1 MFKISG
7 VDIGAGPK
15 EIQLNPFKWFG
26 GGNGTVTIVQGSVQ
40 SRQAVNIVEVLSEGE
55 IEGFPSAAGLTQGT
69 NAYNRA
75 SLKDVFLDKTS
86 IVKPTADSN
95 NITDADFNFQQTV
108 FKARFGTANQ
118 TFIPAVSDIETE
130 VGVNAPVTNA
140 ASVTR
145 TITDSN
151 IDAIRVTI
159 RFDALININEKDGK
173 NLGTQVDV
181 FVLIT
186 ENNGR
191 TTRFDKDEITGTGP
205 GGFLNLLT
213 VPTSAFSVKGK
224 SRSAYARD
232 FRITLREGTVFPIQ
246 VTVGR
251 DSADSTSERVTDTF
265 SWSSFTKIIDEQRPY
280 PNVAHTYLRFD
291 AEQFPSIPRRLYR
304 IRGIK
309 VKIPHNATVDQTNG
323 RLIYTGTFNGT
334 LTTTTHWTTD
344 PAWILFDLITN
355 SRYGLGE
362 HITEAQLDKY
372 SFYSASV
379 YASALV
385 DDGQGGQ
392 EPRFS
397 CNVVLNK
404 RGDAF
409 KTVMA
414 LSSVMRA
421 MTFWGAGSLTLT
433 QDRPTDASYLFNL
446 SNVTSEGFIYSGTS
460 LKTRSTVVSV
470 SYFDMNNQ
478 EIDFETV
485 EDTAAKNKYGIIHKK
500 VTGFGCTS
508 RNQARRLG
516 RFILF
521 EEQNSTETISFT
533 TGIGEGVV
541 VRPGQVI
548 EVSDPVRAGVR
559 RGGRISSATTT
570 TITVDNTADTDLDAT
585 NNATVSVVLPNGK
598 VEKGVV
604 SSISGA
610 VITVNSVTRADGTT
624 ATSFT
629 SAPNRNS
636 IWILENTTLQTTQ
649 WRVISVTEDKDNYAI
664 VGTAYNS
671 GKFGFIEDGSAL
683 PVRNITIL
691 NEPVPAPGAPEVTEE
706 FFTEGNRARTRL
718 NIDFNSVP
726 RAIEYELKYQ
736 VDDGNFQSLKSKTP
750 EFQILDSLEGTYN
763 FELVSIGSNL
773 EASANPTTFTHVA
786 IGKSAVPGDVT
797 GLTGEPKPESRQ
809 MVLRWNLSTD
819 IDVTH
824 GGRVYVRHSPKTDG
838 TGTFSNATDLVTAL
852 AGNTTEAI
860 VPLLEGEYILK
871 FQDDGGRFSAGEA
884 SVILDEPDNLAPL
897 VALTRREDLDTPKFQ
912 GTKTDV
918 AFDATTNSL
927 NLIGAGQFDDI
938 GVSIGTGIDD
948 PVIISIDD
956 IGGIKPLGTYEF
968 GGAPGT
974 AFLDLGSVFS
984 LDLKRHF
991 LTEAFFPSDLFDS
1004 RQNAF
1009 PLEGAGNFDGDTA
1022 TEVNAEMLV
1031 AVTKDDPTSGSP
1043 TYKPFQT
1050 FVNGTYEGRGFKFKV
1065 NLTSNSPDQDIRVF
1079 ELGYTASFPRR
1090 TEQSTSTE
1098 RSVDSN
1104 NNPAAKTITFDHPFF
1119 TGTSAIG
1126 GVNSNLPSIGIT
1138 AQNMASGDFFELSN
1152 ISGTGFTVHFKNSS
1166 NASIDRNFT
1175 YQAVG
1180 FGKG

>member
-1 MFKISG
+1 MFKIPG
-7 VDIGAGPK
+7 VDFGAGPK

-26 GGNGTVTIVQGSVQ
+26 GGGGTATISFGSVQ

-69 NAYNRA
+69 DAYNKA
-75 SLKDVFLDKTS
+75 SLKDVFLDKTP
-86 IVKPTADSN
+86 IVKSTANSS
-95 NITDADFNFQQTV
+95 NITDADFNFQRV
-108 FKARFGTANQ
+108 LFKTRFGTANQ
-118 TFIPAVSDIETE
+118 TSIPVVSDIETE
-130 VGVNAPVTNA
+130 VSVNAPVTNA
-140 ASVTR
+140 APVTR
-145 TITDSN
+145 TITESN
-151 IDAIRVTI
+151 IDEVRVTI
-159 RFDALININEKDGK
+159 RFDALVNINEKDGK
-173 NLGTQVDV
+173 NLGTTVDV
-181 FVLIT
+181 FILIT

-191 TTRFDKDEITGTGP
+191 TTRFDKNQITGTGP

-213 VPTSAFSVKGK
+213 VPTSAFSVRGK
-224 SRSAYARD
+224 SRGAYSRD
-232 FRITLREGTVFPIQ
+232 FKITLRQGTVFPISI
-246 VTVGR
+246 TVGR
-251 DSADSTSERVTDTF
+251 DSADSTSERITDTF
-265 SWSSFTKIIDEQRPY
+265 RWSSFTKIIDEQRPY

-304 IRGIK
+304 IRGVK

-323 RLIYTGTFNGT
+323 RLIYSGTFNGT

-362 HITEAQLDKY
+362 HITETQLDKY

-397 CNVVLNK
+397 CNVVLN
-404 RGDAF
+404 RRADAF

-470 SYFDMNNQ
+470 SYFDMTNQ
-478 EIDFETV
+478 EPDFETV

-500 VTGFGCTS
+500 ITGFGCTS

-533 TGIGEGVV
+533 TGISEGVV

-548 EVSDPVRAGVR
+548 EVSDPVRAGLR

-585 NNATVSVVLPNGK
+585 NNATISVVMPNGT
-598 VEKGVV
+598 VEKRDV

-610 VITVNSVTRADGTT
+610 VITVSSAF
-624 ATSFT
+624 S

-649 WRVISVTEDKDNYAI
+649 WRVVSVTEDKDNYVI

-671 GKFGFIEDGSAL
+671 GKFAFIEDGSAL
-683 PVRNITIL
+683 PVRNITVL
-691 NEPVPAPGAPEVTEE
+691 NEPVPAPSAPNVVEE

-718 NIDFNSVP
+718 NIDFNPVS
-726 RAIEYELKYQ
+726 RAIHYELKYQ
-736 VDDGNFQSLKSKTP
+736 VDNGNFKTLRSLTP

-763 FELVSIGSNL
+763 FELVSVGSNL
-773 EASANPTTFTHVA
+773 ESSANPTTFTHIAV
-786 IGKSAVPGDVT
+786 GKSAVPGDVT
-797 GLTGEPKPESRQ
+797 GLTAEPISDKLVR
-809 MVLRWNLSTD
+809 LRWNLSTD
-819 IDVTH
+819 LDVTH
-824 GGRVYVRHSPKTDG
+824 GGRVYVRHSTKTDG
-838 TGTFSNATDLVTAL
+838 TGTFSNATDLIEAL
-852 AGNTTEAI
+852 AGNTTTAE
-860 VPLLEGEYILK
+860 VPYLEGEYILK
-871 FQDDGGRFSAGEA
+871 FQDDGGRFSAGET
-884 SVILDEPDNLAPL
+884 SVVIDLPDNLAPL
-897 VALTRREDLDTPKFQ
+897 IALTRREDLDVPKFQ
-912 GTKTDV
+912 GVKTNV
-918 AFDATTNSL
+918 AVDATTNSL
-927 NLIGAGQFDDI
+927 NLT
-938 GVSIGTGIDD
+938 GTGLFDAITNFDNEN
-948 PVIISIDD
+948 SIDD
-956 IGGIKPLGTYEF
+956 IGGIAPLGTYEF
-968 GGAPGT
+968 GGSPGT
-974 AFLDLGSVFS
+974 SFLDLGGVFS

-1004 RQNAF
+1004 ISDIDARVD
-1009 PLEGAGNFDGDTA
+1009 FDGATA
-1022 TEVNAEMLV
+1022 TKVNAEMLV
-1031 AVTKDDPTSGSP
+1031 AVTQNDPSTGSP
-1043 TYKPFQT
+1043 TYSAFQT
-1050 FVNGTYEGRGFKFKV
+1050 FANGTYKGRGFKFKV
-1065 NLTSNSPDQDIRVF
+1065 NLTSNDPDQDIRVF
-1079 ELGYTASFPRR
+1079 QLGYTASLQRR
-1090 TEQSTSTE
+1090 TEQSTASIA
-1098 RSVDSN
+1098 SG
-1104 NNPAAKTITFDHPFF
+1104 AGAKSITFDHAFF
-1119 TGTSAIG
+1119 TGTAGIG
-1126 GVNSNLPSIGIT
+1126 GVNSNLPSVAIQPVGT
-1138 AQNMASGDFFELSN
+1138 FASGDYFEVTN
-1152 ISGTGFTVHFKNSS
+1152 VSGTGFTVHFKNSS

>member
-1 MFKISG
+1 MFKI
-7 VDIGAGPK
+7 PEKK

-26 GGNGTVTIVQGSVQ
+26 GGGGTVTLVRGSVQ
-40 SRQAVNIVEVLSEGE
+40 SRQAVNIIEVLSEGE
-55 IEGFPSAAGLTQGT
+55 IEGFPSAAGLTKGT

-75 SLKDVFLDKTS
+75 SLKDIFLDKTS

-95 NITDADFNFQQTV
+95 NIVDADFNFQQIV
-108 FKARFGTANQ
+108 FKARFGTENQ
-118 TFIPAVSDIETE
+118 TFIPAISDIETE
-130 VGVNAPVTNA
+130 VSVNAPVTNA

-151 IDAIRVTI
+151 IDEVRVTI
-159 RFDALININEKDGK
+159 RFDALIAINEKDGK
-173 NLGTQVDV
+173 NIGTQVDV

-191 TTRFDKDEITGTGP
+191 TTRFDKNQITGTGP
-205 GGFLNLLT
+205 GGFLGLLT
-213 VPTSAFSVKGK
+213 VPTSAFSVSGK
-224 SRSAYARD
+224 SRGAYARD
-232 FRITLREGTVFPIQ
+232 FRFALREDTVFPIQ
-246 VTVGR
+246 ITVGR
-251 DSADSTSERVTDTF
+251 ETADSTSERVTDTF

-323 RLIYTGTFNGT
+323 RLTYSGTFNGT
-334 LTTTTHWTTD
+334 LTTATHWTTD

-362 HITEAQLDKY
+362 HITETQLDKY

-397 CNVVLNK
+397 CNIVLNK
-404 RGDAF
+404 RADAF

-478 EIDFETV
+478 EPDFETV

-500 VTGFGCTS
+500 ITGFGCTS

-548 EVSDPVRAGVR
+548 EVSDPVRAGLR
-559 RGGRISSATTT
+559 RGGRINAATTT
-570 TITVDNTADTDLDAT
+570 TITVDNTTDTDLDAT
-585 NNATVSVVLPNGK
+585 NNATLSVVMPDGS
-598 VEKGVV
+598 VEKKDI
-604 SSISGA
+604 SNISGA
-610 VITVNSVTRADGTT
+610 VITVSSAF
-624 ATSFT
+624 S

-649 WRVISVTEDKDNYAI
+649 WRVVSVTEDKDNYAI
-664 VGTAYNS
+664 TGTAYNS
-671 GKFGFIEDGSAL
+671 GKFAFIEDGSPL
-683 PVRNITIL
+683 PIRNITIL
-691 NEPVPAPGAPEVTEE
+691 NEPVPAPSAPVVTEE

-736 VDDGNFQSLKSKTP
+736 IDEGNFKSVKSRTP
-750 EFQILDSLEGTYN
+750 EFEILDSLEGTYN
-763 FELVSIGSNL
+763 FELVSINALL
-773 EASANPTTFTHVA
+773 ESSAQPTTFTHIAV
-786 IGKSAVPGDVT
+786 GKSAIPGDVT
-797 GLTGEPKPESRQ
+797 GLTAEPISDKLVR
-809 MVLRWNLSTD
+809 LRWNISSDL
-819 IDVTH
+819 DVTH
-824 GGRVYVRHSPKTDG
+824 GGRVYVRHSTKTDG
-838 TGTFSNATDLVTAL
+838 TGTFSNATDLIEAL
-852 AGNTTEAI
+852 AGNTTTAE
-860 VPLLEGEYILK
+860 VPYLEGEYILK

-884 SVILDEPDNLAPL
+884 SVVIDLPDNLAPL
-897 VALTRREDLDTPKFQ
+897 IALTRREDLDTPKFQ
-912 GTKTDV
+912 GTKTNV
-918 AFDATTNSL
+918 AFDAVTNSL
-927 NLIGAGQFDDI
+927 NLAGVGQFDAITNFDA
-938 GVSIGTGIDD
+938 VTSL
-948 PVIISIDD
+948 DD
-956 IGGIKPLGTYEF
+956 IGGIAPLGTYEF

-974 AFLDLGSVFS
+974 SFLDLGGVFS

-991 LTEAFFPSDLFDS
+991 LSEAFFPSDLFDAIS
-1004 RQNAF
+1004 DIDARVD
-1009 PLEGAGNFDGDTA
+1009 FDGLTA
-1022 TEVNAEMLV
+1022 TKVNAEMLV
-1031 AVTKDDPTSGSP
+1031 AVTQADPSSGSP
-1043 TYKPFQT
+1043 TYTAFQT
-1050 FVNGTYEGRGFKFKV
+1050 FANGTYKGRGFKFKV
-1065 NLTSNSPDQDIRVF
+1065 NLTSDDPDQDIKVSQ
-1079 ELGYTASFPRR
+1079 LGYTASFQRR
-1090 TEQSTSTE
+1090 TEQSTTAIASG
-1098 RSVDSN
+1098 
-1104 NNPAAKTITFDHPFF
+1104 AGAKVITFTDSFF

-1138 AQNMASGDFFELSN
+1138 AQNMASGDYFELSS

>member
-1 MFKISG
+1 MFKL
-7 VDIGAGPK
+7 PERK

-26 GGNGTVTIVQGSVQ
+26 GGGGTATISFGSVQ

-69 NAYNRA
+69 DAYNKA
-75 SLKDVFLDKTS
+75 SLKDVFLDKTP
-86 IVKPTADSN
+86 IVKSTANPS
-95 NITDADFNFQQTV
+95 NITDADFNFQRV
-108 FKARFGTANQ
+108 LFKTRFGTANQ
-118 TFIPAVSDIETE
+118 TSIPVVSDIETE
-130 VGVNAPVTNA
+130 VSVNAPVTNA
-140 ASVTR
+140 APVTR
-145 TITDSN
+145 TITESN
-151 IDAIRVTI
+151 IDEVRVTI
-159 RFDALININEKDGK
+159 RFDALVNINEKDGK
-173 NLGTQVDV
+173 NLGTTVDV
-181 FVLIT
+181 FILIT

-191 TTRFDKDEITGTGP
+191 TTRFDKNQITGTGP

-213 VPTSAFSVKGK
+213 VPTSAFSVRGK
-224 SRSAYARD
+224 SRSAYSRD
-232 FRITLREGTVFPIQ
+232 FKITLREDTVFPISI
-246 VTVGR
+246 TVGR
-251 DSADSTSERVTDTF
+251 DSADSTSERITDTF
-265 SWSSFTKIIDEQRPY
+265 RWSSFTKIIDEQRPY

-304 IRGIK
+304 IRGVK

-323 RLIYTGTFNGT
+323 RLIYSGTFNGT
-334 LTTTTHWTTD
+334 LTTTTHYTSD

-355 SRYGLGE
+355 TRYGLGE
-362 HITEAQLDKY
+362 HITETQLDKY

-379 YASALV
+379 YSSALV

-397 CNVVLNK
+397 CNVVLNQ
-404 RGDAF
+404 RTDAF
-409 KTVMA
+409 KTIMA

-478 EIDFETV
+478 EPDFETV

-500 VTGFGCTS
+500 ITGFGCTS

-533 TGIGEGVV
+533 TGISEGVV

-570 TITVDNTADTDLDAT
+570 TITVDDTADTDLDAT
-585 NNATVSVVLPNGK
+585 NNATISVVLPDGS
-598 VEKGVV
+598 VEKKDV
-604 SSISGA
+604 SNISGA
-610 VITVNSVTRADGTT
+610 VITVSSAF
-624 ATSFT
+624 S

-649 WRVISVTEDKDNYAI
+649 WRVVSVTEDKDNYAI
-664 VGTAYNS
+664 VGTSYNS
-671 GKFGFIEDGSAL
+671 GKFAFIEDGSPL

-691 NEPVPAPGAPEVTEE
+691 NEPVPAPSAPVVTEE

-726 RAIEYELKYQ
+726 RAIHYELKYQ
-736 VDDGNFQSLKSKTP
+736 VDDGNFQTLQSQTP

-763 FELVSIGSNL
+763 FELASVGSNL
-773 EASANPTTFTHVA
+773 ESSANPTTFTHIAV
-786 IGKSAVPGDVT
+786 GKSAIPGDVT
-797 GLTGEPKPESRQ
+797 GLTAEPISDKLVR
-809 MVLRWNLSTD
+809 LRWNLSAD
-819 IDVTH
+819 LDVTH
-824 GGRVYVRHSPKTDG
+824 GGRVYVRHSTKTDG
-838 TGTFSNATDLVTAL
+838 TGTFSNATDLIEAL
-852 AGNTTEAI
+852 AGNTTTAE
-860 VPLLEGEYILK
+860 VPYLEGEYILK

-884 SVILDEPDNLAPL
+884 SVVIDLPDNLAPL
-897 VALTRREDLDTPKFQ
+897 IALIRREDLDTPKFQ
-912 GTKTDV
+912 GTKTNV
-918 AFDATTNSL
+918 AFDAVTNSL
-927 NLIGAGQFDDI
+927 NLAGVGQFDAITDFDA
-938 GVSIGTGIDD
+938 VTSL
-948 PVIISIDD
+948 DD
-956 IGGIKPLGTYEF
+956 IGGIAPLGTYEF
-968 GGAPGT
+968 GGAAGT
-974 AFLDLGSVFS
+974 SFLDLGGVFS

-991 LTEAFFPSDLFDS
+991 LTEAFFPSDQFDS
-1004 RQNAF
+1004 ISDIDARVD
-1009 PLEGAGNFDGDTA
+1009 FDGLTA
-1022 TEVNAEMLV
+1022 TKVNAEMLV
-1031 AVTKDDPTSGSP
+1031 AVTQDNPSSGSP
-1043 TYKPFQT
+1043 TYTAFQT
-1050 FVNGTYEGRGFKFKV
+1050 FANGTYKGRGFKFKV
-1065 NLTSNSPDQDIRVF
+1065 NLTSEDPDQDIKVSQ
-1079 ELGYTASFPRR
+1079 LGYTASFQRR
-1090 TEQSTSTE
+1090 TEQSTT
-1098 RSVDSN
+1098 
-1104 NNPAAKTITFDHPFF
+1104 TIASGSGSKNISFSHPFF

>member
-1 MFKISG
+1 MFKI
-7 VDIGAGPK
+7 PEKK

-26 GGNGTVTIVQGSVQ
+26 GGGGTVTLVRGSVQ
-40 SRQAVNIVEVLSEGE
+40 SRQAVNIIEVLSEGE
-55 IEGFPSAAGLTQGT
+55 IEGFPSAAGLTKGT

-75 SLKDVFLDKTS
+75 SLKDIFLDKTS

-95 NITDADFNFQQTV
+95 NIVDADFNFQQIV
-108 FKARFGTANQ
+108 FKARFGTENQ
-118 TFIPAVSDIETE
+118 TFIPAISDIETE
-130 VGVNAPVTNA
+130 VSVNAPVTNA

-151 IDAIRVTI
+151 IDEVRVTI
-159 RFDALININEKDGK
+159 RFDALIAINEKDGK
-173 NLGTQVDV
+173 NIGTQVDV

-191 TTRFDKDEITGTGP
+191 TTRFDKNQITGTGP
-205 GGFLNLLT
+205 GGFLGLLT
-213 VPTSAFSVKGK
+213 VPTSAFSVSGK
-224 SRSAYARD
+224 SRGAYARD
-232 FRITLREGTVFPIQ
+232 FRFALREDTVFPIQ
-246 VTVGR
+246 ITVGR
-251 DSADSTSERVTDTF
+251 ETADSTSERVTDTF

-323 RLIYTGTFNGT
+323 RLTYSGTFNGT
-334 LTTTTHWTTD
+334 LTTATHWTTD

-362 HITEAQLDKY
+362 HITETQLDKY

-397 CNVVLNK
+397 CNIVLNK
-404 RGDAF
+404 RADAF

-478 EIDFETV
+478 EPDFETV

-500 VTGFGCTS
+500 ITGFGCTS

-548 EVSDPVRAGVR
+548 EVSDPVRAGLR
-559 RGGRISSATTT
+559 RGGRINAATTT
-570 TITVDNTADTDLDAT
+570 TITVDNTTDTDLDAT
-585 NNATVSVVLPNGK
+585 NNATLSVVMPDGS
-598 VEKGVV
+598 VEKKDI
-604 SSISGA
+604 SNISGA
-610 VITVNSVTRADGTT
+610 VITVSSAF
-624 ATSFT
+624 S

-649 WRVISVTEDKDNYAI
+649 WRVVSVTEDKDNYAI
-664 VGTAYNS
+664 TGTAYNS
-671 GKFGFIEDGSAL
+671 GKFAFIEDGSPL
-683 PVRNITIL
+683 PIRNITIL
-691 NEPVPAPGAPEVTEE
+691 NEPVPAPSAPVVTEE

-736 VDDGNFQSLKSKTP
+736 IDEGNFKSVKSRTP
-750 EFQILDSLEGTYN
+750 EFEILDSLEGTYN
-763 FELVSIGSNL
+763 FELVSINALL
-773 EASANPTTFTHVA
+773 ESSAQPTTFTHIAV
-786 IGKSAVPGDVT
+786 GKSAIPGDVT
-797 GLTGEPKPESRQ
+797 GLTAEPISDKLVR
-809 MVLRWNLSTD
+809 LRWNISSDL
-819 IDVTH
+819 DVTH
-824 GGRVYVRHSPKTDG
+824 GGRVYVRHSTKTDG
-838 TGTFSNATDLVTAL
+838 TGTFSNATDLIEAL
-852 AGNTTEAI
+852 AGNTTTAE
-860 VPLLEGEYILK
+860 VPYLEGEYILK

-884 SVILDEPDNLAPL
+884 SVVIDLPDNLAPL
-897 VALTRREDLDTPKFQ
+897 IALTRREDLDTPKFQ
-912 GTKTDV
+912 GTKTNV
-918 AFDATTNSL
+918 AFDAVTNSL
-927 NLIGAGQFDDI
+927 NLAGVGQFDAITNFDA
-938 GVSIGTGIDD
+938 VTSL
-948 PVIISIDD
+948 DD
-956 IGGIKPLGTYEF
+956 IGGIAPLGTYEF

-974 AFLDLGSVFS
+974 SFLDLGGVFS

-991 LTEAFFPSDLFDS
+991 LTEAFFPSDLFDAIS
-1004 RQNAF
+1004 DIDARVD
-1009 PLEGAGNFDGDTA
+1009 FDGLTA
-1022 TEVNAEMLV
+1022 TKVNAEMLV
-1031 AVTKDDPTSGSP
+1031 AVTQADPSSGSP
-1043 TYKPFQT
+1043 TYTAFQT
-1050 FVNGTYEGRGFKFKV
+1050 FANGTYKGRGFKFKV
-1065 NLTSNSPDQDIRVF
+1065 NLTSDDPDQDIKVSQ
-1079 ELGYTASFPRR
+1079 LGYTASFQRR
-1090 TEQSTSTE
+1090 TEQSTTAIASG
-1098 RSVDSN
+1098 
-1104 NNPAAKTITFDHPFF
+1104 AGAKVITFTDSFF

-1138 AQNMASGDFFELSN
+1138 AQNMASGDYFELSS

>member
-1 MFKISG
+1 MFKI
-7 VDIGAGPK
+7 PEKK

-26 GGNGTVTIVQGSVQ
+26 GGGGTVTLVRGSVQ
-40 SRQAVNIVEVLSEGE
+40 SRQAVNIIEVLSEGE
-55 IEGFPSAAGLTQGT
+55 IEGFPSAAGLTKGT

-75 SLKDVFLDKTS
+75 SLKDIFLDKTS

-95 NITDADFNFQQTV
+95 NIVDADFNFQQIV
-108 FKARFGTANQ
+108 FKARFGTENQ
-118 TFIPAVSDIETE
+118 TFIPAISDIETE
-130 VGVNAPVTNA
+130 VSVNAPVTNA

-151 IDAIRVTI
+151 IDEVRVTI
-159 RFDALININEKDGK
+159 RFDALIAINEKDGK
-173 NLGTQVDV
+173 NIGTQVDV

-191 TTRFDKDEITGTGP
+191 TTRFDKNQITGTGP
-205 GGFLNLLT
+205 GGFLGLLT
-213 VPTSAFSVKGK
+213 VPTSAFSVSGK
-224 SRSAYARD
+224 SRGAYARD
-232 FRITLREGTVFPIQ
+232 FRFALREDTVFPIQ
-246 VTVGR
+246 ITVGR
-251 DSADSTSERVTDTF
+251 ETADSTSERVTDTF

-323 RLIYTGTFNGT
+323 RLTYSGTFNGT
-334 LTTTTHWTTD
+334 LTTATHWTTD

-362 HITEAQLDKY
+362 HITETQLDKY

-397 CNVVLNK
+397 CNIVLNK
-404 RGDAF
+404 RADAF

-478 EIDFETV
+478 EPDFETV

-500 VTGFGCTS
+500 ITGFGCTS

-548 EVSDPVRAGVR
+548 EVSDPVRAGLR
-559 RGGRISSATTT
+559 RGGRINAATTT
-570 TITVDNTADTDLDAT
+570 TITVDNTTDTDLDAT
-585 NNATVSVVLPNGK
+585 NNATLSVVMPDGS
-598 VEKGVV
+598 VEKKDI
-604 SSISGA
+604 SNISGA
-610 VITVNSVTRADGTT
+610 VITVSSAF
-624 ATSFT
+624 S

-649 WRVISVTEDKDNYAI
+649 WRVVSVTEDKDNYAI
-664 VGTAYNS
+664 TGTAYNS
-671 GKFGFIEDGSAL
+671 GKFAFIEDGSPL
-683 PVRNITIL
+683 PIRNITIL
-691 NEPVPAPGAPEVTEE
+691 NEPVPAPSAPVVTEE

-736 VDDGNFQSLKSKTP
+736 IDEGNFKSVKSRTP
-750 EFQILDSLEGTYN
+750 EFEILDSLEGTYN
-763 FELVSIGSNL
+763 FELVSINALL
-773 EASANPTTFTHVA
+773 ESSAQPTTFTHIAV
-786 IGKSAVPGDVT
+786 GKSAIPGDVT
-797 GLTGEPKPESRQ
+797 GLTAEPISDKLVR
-809 MVLRWNLSTD
+809 LRWNISSDL
-819 IDVTH
+819 DVTH
-824 GGRVYVRHSPKTDG
+824 GGRVYVRHSTKTDG
-838 TGTFSNATDLVTAL
+838 TGTFSNATDLIEAL
-852 AGNTTEAI
+852 AGNTTTAE
-860 VPLLEGEYILK
+860 VPYLEGEYILK

-884 SVILDEPDNLAPL
+884 SVVIDLPDNLAPL
-897 VALTRREDLDTPKFQ
+897 IALTRREDLDTPKFQ
-912 GTKTDV
+912 GTKTNV
-918 AFDATTNSL
+918 AFDAVTNSL
-927 NLIGAGQFDDI
+927 NLAGVGQFDAITNFDA
-938 GVSIGTGIDD
+938 VTSL
-948 PVIISIDD
+948 DD
-956 IGGIKPLGTYEF
+956 IGGIAPLGTYEF

-974 AFLDLGSVFS
+974 SFLDLGGVFS

-991 LTEAFFPSDLFDS
+991 LSEAFFPSDLFDS
-1004 RQNAF
+1004 ISDIDARVD
-1009 PLEGAGNFDGDTA
+1009 FDGLTA
-1022 TEVNAEMLV
+1022 TKVNAEMLV
-1031 AVTKDDPTSGSP
+1031 AVTQADPSSGSP
-1043 TYKPFQT
+1043 TYTAFQT
-1050 FVNGTYEGRGFKFKV
+1050 FANGTYKGRGFKFKV
-1065 NLTSNSPDQDIRVF
+1065 NLTSDDPDQDIKVSQ
-1079 ELGYTASFPRR
+1079 LGYTASFQRR
-1090 TEQSTSTE
+1090 TEQSTTAIASG
-1098 RSVDSN
+1098 
-1104 NNPAAKTITFDHPFF
+1104 AGAKVITFTDSFF

-1138 AQNMASGDFFELSN
+1138 AQNMASGDYFELSS

>member
-1 MFKISG
+1 MFKIPG
-7 VDIGAGPK
+7 VDFGAGPK

-26 GGNGTVTIVQGSVQ
+26 GGGGTATISHGSVQ

-69 NAYNRA
+69 DAYNKA
-75 SLKDVFLDKTS
+75 SLKDVFLDKTP
-86 IVKPTADSN
+86 IVKSTANSS
-95 NITDADFNFQQTV
+95 NITDADFNFQRV
-108 FKARFGTANQ
+108 LFKTRFGTANQ
-118 TFIPAVSDIETE
+118 TSIPVVSDIETE
-130 VGVNAPVTNA
+130 VSVNAPVTNA
-140 ASVTR
+140 APVTR
-145 TITDSN
+145 TITESN
-151 IDAIRVTI
+151 IDEVRVTI
-159 RFDALININEKDGK
+159 RFDGLVNINEKDGK
-173 NLGTQVDV
+173 NLGTTVDV
-181 FVLIT
+181 FILIT

-191 TTRFDKDEITGTGP
+191 TTRFDKNQITGTGP

-213 VPTSAFSVKGK
+213 VPTSAFSVRGK
-224 SRSAYARD
+224 SRGAYSRD
-232 FRITLREGTVFPIQ
+232 FKITLRQGTSFPISI
-246 VTVGR
+246 TVGR
-251 DSADSTSERVTDTF
+251 DSADSTSERITDTF
-265 SWSSFTKIIDEQRPY
+265 RWSSFTKIIDEQRPY

-304 IRGIK
+304 IRGVK

-323 RLIYTGTFNGT
+323 RLIYSGTFNGT

-379 YASALV
+379 YSSALV

-397 CNVVLNK
+397 CNVVLNQ
-404 RGDAF
+404 RADAF

-470 SYFDMNNQ
+470 SYFDMTNQ
-478 EIDFETV
+478 EPDFETV

-500 VTGFGCTS
+500 ITGFGCTS

-533 TGIGEGVV
+533 TGISEGVV

-548 EVSDPVRAGVR
+548 EVSDPVRAGLR

-585 NNATVSVVLPNGK
+585 NNATISVVMPNGT
-598 VEKGVV
+598 VEKRDV

-610 VITVNSVTRADGTT
+610 VITVSSAF
-624 ATSFT
+624 S

-649 WRVISVTEDKDNYAI
+649 WRVVSVTEDKDNYAI

-671 GKFGFIEDGSAL
+671 GKFAFIEDGSAL
-683 PVRNITIL
+683 PVRNITVL
-691 NEPVPAPGAPEVTEE
+691 NEPVPAPSAPNVVEE

-726 RAIEYELKYQ
+726 RAIHYELKYQ
-736 VDDGNFQSLKSKTP
+736 IDNGNFKTLKSLTP

-763 FELVSIGSNL
+763 FELVSVGSNL
-773 EASANPTTFTHVA
+773 ESSANPTTFTHIAV
-786 IGKSAVPGDVT
+786 GKSAVPGDVT
-797 GLTGEPKPESRQ
+797 GLTAEPISDKLVR
-809 MVLRWNLSTD
+809 LRWNLSTD
-819 IDVTH
+819 LDVTH
-824 GGRVYVRHSPKTDG
+824 GGRVYVRHSTKTDG
-838 TGTFSNATDLVTAL
+838 TGTFSNATDLIEAL
-852 AGNTTEAI
+852 AGNTTTAE
-860 VPLLEGEYILK
+860 VPYLEGEYILK
-871 FQDDGGRFSAGEA
+871 FQDDGGRFSAGET
-884 SVILDEPDNLAPL
+884 SVVIDLPDNLAPL
-897 VALTRREDLDTPKFQ
+897 IALTRREDLDVPKFQ
-912 GTKTDV
+912 GVKTNV
-918 AFDATTNSL
+918 AVDATTNSL
-927 NLIGAGQFDDI
+927 NLT
-938 GVSIGTGIDD
+938 GTGLFDAITNFDNET
-948 PVIISIDD
+948 SIDD
-956 IGGIKPLGTYEF
+956 IGGIAPLGTYEF
-968 GGAPGT
+968 GGSPGT
-974 AFLDLGSVFS
+974 SFLDLGSVFS

-1004 RQNAF
+1004 ISDVDARVD
-1009 PLEGAGNFDGDTA
+1009 FDGATA
-1022 TEVNAEMLV
+1022 TKVNAEMLV
-1031 AVTKDDPTSGSP
+1031 AVTQDDPSTGSP
-1043 TYKPFQT
+1043 TYTAFQT
-1050 FVNGTYEGRGFKFKV
+1050 FANGTYKGRGFKFKV
-1065 NLTSNSPDQDIRVF
+1065 NLTSNDPDQDIRVF
-1079 ELGYTASFPRR
+1079 QLGYTASLQRR
-1090 TEQSTSTE
+1090 TEQSTTSIA
-1098 RSVDSN
+1098 SGA
-1104 NNPAAKTITFDHPFF
+1104 AAKNITFTNTFF
-1119 TGTSAIG
+1119 TGTAGLG
-1126 GVNSNLPSIGIT
+1126 GVNSNLPSVAIQPVGT
-1138 AQNMASGDFFELSN
+1138 FASGDYFEVTN
-1152 ISGTGFTVHFKNSS
+1152 VSGTGFTVHFKNSS
-1166 NASIDRNFT
+1166 NASINRNFT

>member
-1 MFKISG
+1 MFKIPG
-7 VDIGAGPK
+7 VDFGAGPK

-26 GGNGTVTIVQGSVQ
+26 GGGGTATISFGSVQ
-40 SRQAVNIVEVLSEGE
+40 SRQAVNIVEVISEGE

-69 NAYNRA
+69 DAYNKA
-75 SLKDVFLDKTS
+75 SLKDVFLDKTP
-86 IVKPTADSN
+86 IVKSTANSS
-95 NITDADFNFQQTV
+95 NITDADFNFQRV
-108 FKARFGTANQ
+108 LFKTRFGTANQ
-118 TFIPAVSDIETE
+118 TSIPVVSDIETE
-130 VGVNAPVTNA
+130 VSVNAPVTNA

-145 TITDSN
+145 TVTESN
-151 IDAIRVTI
+151 IDEIRVTI
-159 RFDALININEKDGK
+159 RFDGLVSINEKDGK
-173 NLGTQVDV
+173 NLGTTVDV
-181 FVLIT
+181 FILIT

-191 TTRFDKDEITGTGP
+191 TTRFDKNQITGTGP

-213 VPTSAFSVKGK
+213 VPTSAFSVRGK
-224 SRSAYARD
+224 SRSAYSRD
-232 FRITLREGTVFPIQ
+232 FRITLREDTSFPISI
-246 VTVGR
+246 TVGR

-265 SWSSFTKIIDEQRPY
+265 RWSSFTKIIDEQRPY

-304 IRGIK
+304 IRGVK

-323 RLIYTGTFNGT
+323 RLIYSGTFNGT

-404 RGDAF
+404 RADAF

-470 SYFDMNNQ
+470 SYFDMDNQ
-478 EIDFETV
+478 EPDFETV

-500 VTGFGCTS
+500 ITGFGCTS

-548 EVSDPVRAGVR
+548 EVSDPVRAGLR

-570 TITVDNTADTDLDAT
+570 TITVDNTVDTDLDAT
-585 NNATVSVVLPNGK
+585 NNATVSVVMPDGS
-598 VEKGVV
+598 VEKKDV

-610 VITVNSVTRADGTT
+610 VITVSSAF
-624 ATSFT
+624 S

-649 WRVISVTEDKDNYAI
+649 WRVVSVTEDKDNYAI

-671 GKFGFIEDGSAL
+671 GKFAFIEDGSPL
-683 PVRNITIL
+683 PVRNITLL
-691 NEPVPAPGAPEVTEE
+691 NEPVPAPSAPIVTEE

-718 NIDFNSVP
+718 NIDFNLVP
-726 RAIEYELKYQ
+726 RAIEYQLKYQ
-736 VDDGNFQSLKSKTP
+736 VDNGNFQTLKSLTP
-750 EFQILDSLEGTYN
+750 EFQILDSLEGTYS
-763 FELVSIGSNL
+763 FELVSIGANL
-773 EASANPTTFTHVA
+773 EASANPTTFTHIAV
-786 IGKSAVPGDVT
+786 GKSAIPGDVT
-797 GLTGEPKPESRQ
+797 GLTGEPVNSNQVR
-809 MVLRWNLSTD
+809 LRWNLSTD

-824 GGRVYVRHSPKTDG
+824 GGRVYVRHSSKTDG
-838 TGTFSNATDLVTAL
+838 TGTFSNATDLVKAL
-852 AGNTTEAI
+852 AGNTTEAV

-884 SVILDEPDNLAPL
+884 SVVIDLPDNLAPL

-918 AFDATTNSL
+918 AFDAITNSL
-927 NLIGAGQFDDI
+927 NLVGAGQFDDI

-948 PVIISIDD
+948 PVITSLDD

-974 AFLDLGSVFS
+974 SFLDLGGVFS

-1004 RQNAF
+1004 RTNAF
-1009 PLEGAGNFDGDTA
+1009 PLPGAGNFDGDTA
-1022 TEVNAEMLV
+1022 TDVNAEMLV
-1031 AVTKDDPTSGSP
+1031 AITQDDPNSGSP
-1043 TYKPFQT
+1043 AYKPFQT
-1050 FVNGTYEGRGFKFKV
+1050 FTNGQYKGRGFKFKV
-1065 NLTSNSPDQDIRVF
+1065 NMTSNDPDQDIRVF
-1079 ELGYTASFPRR
+1079 QLGYTASFQRR

-1119 TGTSAIG
+1119 TGTSSIG

>member
-1 MFKISG
+1 MFKIPG
-7 VDIGAGPK
+7 IDIGAGPK

-26 GGNGTVTIVQGSVQ
+26 GGGGTVTLTAPSVQ

-69 NAYNRA
+69 DAYNKA
-75 SLKDVFLDKTS
+75 SLKDIFLDKTP
-86 IVKPTADSN
+86 IVKSSANSS
-95 NITDADFNFQQTV
+95 NITDADFNFQRV
-108 FKARFGTANQ
+108 LFKTRFGTANQ
-118 TFIPAVSDIETE
+118 TSIPVVSDVETE
-130 VGVNAPVTNA
+130 VSVNAPVTNA

-145 TITDSN
+145 TVTESN
-151 IDAIRVTI
+151 IDEIRVTI
-159 RFDALININEKDGK
+159 RFDALVSINEKDGK
-173 NLGTQVDV
+173 NLGRQVDV
-181 FVLIT
+181 FILIT

-191 TTRFDKDEITGTGP
+191 TTRFDKNQITGTGP

-213 VPTSAFSVKGK
+213 VPTSAFSVRGK
-224 SRSAYARD
+224 SKGAYSRD
-232 FRITLREGTVFPIQ
+232 FRITLREDTVFPISI
-246 VTVGR
+246 TVGR
-251 DSADSTSERVTDTF
+251 DTPDSTSERVTDTF
-265 SWSSFTKIIDEQRPY
+265 RWSSFTKIIDEQRPY
-280 PNVAHTYLRFD
+280 PNVAYNYLRFD

-323 RLIYTGTFNGT
+323 RLTYSGTFNGT

-379 YASALV
+379 YSSALV

-397 CNVVLNK
+397 CNVVLNQ
-404 RGDAF
+404 RTDAF

-414 LSSVMRA
+414 LSSVMRS

-433 QDRPTDASYLFNL
+433 QDRPTDPSYLFNL

-478 EIDFETV
+478 EPDFETV

-521 EEQNSTETISFT
+521 EEQQSTETISFT

-548 EVSDPVRAGVR
+548 EVSDPVRAGLR

-585 NNATVSVVLPNGK
+585 NNATISVVMPDGS
-598 VEKGVV
+598 VEKKDV

-610 VITVNSVTRADGTT
+610 VITVSSAF
-624 ATSFT
+624 S

-649 WRVISVTEDKDNYAI
+649 WRVVSVTEDKDNYAI

-671 GKFGFIEDGSAL
+671 GKFAFIEDGSPL

-691 NEPVPAPGAPEVTEE
+691 NEPVPAPSAPVVTEE
-706 FFTEGNRARTRL
+706 FFTEGSRARTRL

-726 RAIEYELKYQ
+726 RAIHYELKYQ
-736 VDDGNFQSLKSKTP
+736 VDNGNFQTLKSQTP

-763 FELVSIGSNL
+763 FELVSVGSNL
-773 EASANPTTFTHVA
+773 ESSANPTTFTHIAV
-786 IGKSAVPGDVT
+786 GKSAIPGDVT
-797 GLTGEPKPESRQ
+797 GLTAEPISDKLVR
-809 MVLRWNLSTD
+809 LRWNLSAD

-824 GGRVYVRHSPKTDG
+824 GGRVYVRHSTKTDG
-838 TGTFSNATDLVTAL
+838 TGTFSNATDLIEAL
-852 AGNTTEAI
+852 AGNTTTAE
-860 VPLLEGEYILK
+860 VPYLEGEYILK

-884 SVILDEPDNLAPL
+884 SVVIDLPDNLAPL
-897 VALTRREDLDTPKFQ
+897 IALTRREDLDTPKFQ
-912 GTKTDV
+912 GTKTNV
-918 AFDATTNSL
+918 AFDAVTNSL
-927 NLIGAGQFDDI
+927 NLAGVGLFDAITDFDA
-938 GVSIGTGIDD
+938 VTSL
-948 PVIISIDD
+948 DD
-956 IGGIKPLGTYEF
+956 IGGIAPLGTYEF

-974 AFLDLGSVFS
+974 SFLDLGSVFS

-991 LTEAFFPSDLFDS
+991 LTEAFFPSDLFDAIS
-1004 RQNAF
+1004 DIDARVD
-1009 PLEGAGNFDGDTA
+1009 FDGLTA
-1022 TEVNAEMLV
+1022 TKVNAEMLV
-1031 AVTKDDPTSGSP
+1031 AVTQADPSSGSP
-1043 TYKPFQT
+1043 TYTAFQT
-1050 FVNGTYEGRGFKFKV
+1050 FANGTYKGRGFKFKV
-1065 NLTSNSPDQDIRVF
+1065 NLTSEDPDQDIKVSQ
-1079 ELGYTASFPRR
+1079 LGYTASFQRR
-1090 TEQSTSTE
+1090 TEQSTTTIASG
-1098 RSVDSN
+1098 
-1104 NNPAAKTITFDHPFF
+1104 AGAKPITFTNSFF

>member
-1 MFKISG
+1 MFKIPG

-26 GGNGTVTIVQGSVQ
+26 GGGGGGTVTIIQGSVQ
-40 SRQAVNIVEVLSEGE
+40 SRQAVNIIEVLSEGE
-55 IEGFPSAAGLTQGT
+55 IEGFPSAAGLTKGT

-75 SLKDVFLDKTS
+75 SLKDIFLDKTS
-86 IVKPTADSN
+86 IVKQTADSN
-95 NITDADFNFQQTV
+95 NIVDADFNFQQVV
-108 FKARFGTANQ
+108 FNSRFGTANQ
-118 TFIPAVSDIETE
+118 TFIPAISDIETE
-130 VGVNAPVTNA
+130 VAVNAPVTNA
-140 ASVTR
+140 APVTR
-145 TITDSN
+145 TITQSTT
-151 IDAIRVTI
+151 DAIRVTI

-173 NLGTQVDV
+173 NLGTVVNV
-181 FVLIT
+181 FILIT

-205 GGFLNLLT
+205 GGFLNLFT

-232 FRITLREGTVFPIQ
+232 FRITLREDTVFPIQ

-265 SWSSFTKIIDEQRPY
+265 SWSSFTRIIDEQRPY

-323 RLIYTGTFNGT
+323 RLIYTGIFNGT

-404 RGDAF
+404 RTDAF

-470 SYFDMNNQ
+470 SYFDMDNQ
-478 EIDFETV
+478 EPDFETV

-500 VTGFGCTS
+500 ITGFGCTS

-516 RFILF
+516 RFVLF

-598 VEKGVV
+598 VEKGTV

-649 WRVISVTEDKDNYAI
+649 WRVVSVTEDKDNYAI

-671 GKFGFIEDGSAL
+671 GKFAFIEDGSPL

-691 NEPVPAPGAPEVTEE
+691 NEPVPAPSAPVVTEE

-718 NIDFNSVP
+718 NVDFNSVP
-726 RAIEYELKYQ
+726 RAIHYELKYQ
-736 VDDGNFQSLKSKTP
+736 VDNGNFQTLKSQTP

-763 FELVSIGSNL
+763 FELASVGSNL
-773 EASANPTTFTHVA
+773 ESSANPTTFTHIAV
-786 IGKSAVPGDVT
+786 GKSAIPGDVT
-797 GLTGEPKPESRQ
+797 GLTAEPISDKLVR
-809 MVLRWNLSTD
+809 LRWNLSAD

-824 GGRVYVRHSPKTDG
+824 GGRVYVRHSTKTDG
-838 TGTFSNATDLVTAL
+838 TGTFSNATDLIEAL
-852 AGNTTEAI
+852 AGNTTTAE
-860 VPLLEGEYILK
+860 VPYLEGEYILK

-884 SVILDEPDNLAPL
+884 SVVIDLPDNLAPL

-912 GTKTDV
+912 GTKTNV
-918 AFDATTNSL
+918 AFDAVTNSL
-927 NLIGAGQFDDI
+927 NLT
-938 GVSIGTGIDD
+938 GTGLFDAITNFDLES
-948 PVIISIDD
+948 SIDD
-956 IGGIKPLGTYEF
+956 IGGISPLGTYEF

-991 LTEAFFPSDLFDS
+991 LTEAFFPSDLFDAIS
-1004 RQNAF
+1004 DIDARVD
-1009 PLEGAGNFDGDTA
+1009 FDGSVA
-1022 TEVNAEMLV
+1022 TKVNAEMLV
-1031 AVTKDDPTSGSP
+1031 AVTQDNPSSGSP
-1043 TYKPFQT
+1043 TYTAFQT
-1050 FVNGTYEGRGFKFKV
+1050 FANGTYKGRGFKFKV
-1065 NLTSNSPDQDIRVF
+1065 NMTSNDPDQDIKVSQ
-1079 ELGYTASFPRR
+1079 LGYTASFQRR
-1090 TEQSTSTE
+1090 TEQSTTTIASG
-1098 RSVDSN
+1098 
-1104 NNPAAKTITFDHPFF
+1104 AGAKAITFDHTFF

>member
-1 MFKISG
+1 MFKI
-7 VDIGAGPK
+7 PEKK

-26 GGNGTVTIVQGSVQ
+26 GGGGTVTLVRGSVQ
-40 SRQAVNIVEVLSEGE
+40 SRQAVNIIEVLSEGE
-55 IEGFPSAAGLTQGT
+55 IEGFPSAAGLTKGT

-75 SLKDVFLDKTS
+75 SLKDIFLDKTS

-95 NITDADFNFQQTV
+95 NIVDADFNFQQIV
-108 FKARFGTANQ
+108 FKARFGTENQ
-118 TFIPAVSDIETE
+118 TFIPAISDIETE
-130 VGVNAPVTNA
+130 VSVNAPVTNA

-151 IDAIRVTI
+151 IDEVRVTI
-159 RFDALININEKDGK
+159 RFDALIAINEKDGK
-173 NLGTQVDV
+173 NIGTQVDV

-191 TTRFDKDEITGTGP
+191 TTRFDKNQITGTGP
-205 GGFLNLLT
+205 GGFLGLLT
-213 VPTSAFSVKGK
+213 VPTSAFSVSGK
-224 SRSAYARD
+224 SRGAYARD
-232 FRITLREGTVFPIQ
+232 FRFALREDTVFPIQ
-246 VTVGR
+246 ITVGR
-251 DSADSTSERVTDTF
+251 ETADSTSERVTDTF

-323 RLIYTGTFNGT
+323 RLTYSGTFNGT
-334 LTTTTHWTTD
+334 LTTATHWTTD

-362 HITEAQLDKY
+362 HITETQLDKY

-397 CNVVLNK
+397 CNIVLNK
-404 RGDAF
+404 RADAF

-478 EIDFETV
+478 EPDFETV

-500 VTGFGCTS
+500 ITGFGCTS

-548 EVSDPVRAGVR
+548 EVSDPVRAGLR
-559 RGGRISSATTT
+559 RGGRINAATTT
-570 TITVDNTADTDLDAT
+570 TITVDNTTDTDLDAT
-585 NNATVSVVLPNGK
+585 NNATLSVVMPDGS
-598 VEKGVV
+598 VEKKDI
-604 SSISGA
+604 SNISGA
-610 VITVNSVTRADGTT
+610 VITVSSAF
-624 ATSFT
+624 S

-649 WRVISVTEDKDNYAI
+649 WRVVSVTEDKDNYAI
-664 VGTAYNS
+664 TGTAYNS
-671 GKFGFIEDGSAL
+671 GKFAFIEDGSPL
-683 PVRNITIL
+683 PIRNITIL
-691 NEPVPAPGAPEVTEE
+691 NEPVPAPSAPVVTEE

-736 VDDGNFQSLKSKTP
+736 IDEGNFKSVKSRTP
-750 EFQILDSLEGTYN
+750 EFEILDSLEGTYN
-763 FELVSIGSNL
+763 FELVSINALL
-773 EASANPTTFTHVA
+773 ESSAQPTTFTHIAV
-786 IGKSAVPGDVT
+786 GKSAIPGDVT
-797 GLTGEPKPESRQ
+797 GLTAEPISDKLVR
-809 MVLRWNLSTD
+809 LRWNISSDL
-819 IDVTH
+819 DVTH
-824 GGRVYVRHSPKTDG
+824 GGRVYVRHSTKTDG
-838 TGTFSNATDLVTAL
+838 TGTFSNATDLIEAL
-852 AGNTTEAI
+852 AGNTTTAE
-860 VPLLEGEYILK
+860 VPYLEGEYILK

-884 SVILDEPDNLAPL
+884 SVVIDLPDNLAPL
-897 VALTRREDLDTPKFQ
+897 IALTRREDLDTPKFQ
-912 GTKTDV
+912 GTKTNV
-918 AFDATTNSL
+918 AFDAVTNSL
-927 NLIGAGQFDDI
+927 NLAGVGQFDAITNFDA
-938 GVSIGTGIDD
+938 VTSL
-948 PVIISIDD
+948 DD
-956 IGGIKPLGTYEF
+956 IGGIAPLGTYEF

-974 AFLDLGSVFS
+974 SFLDLGGVFS

-991 LTEAFFPSDLFDS
+991 LTEAFFPSDLFDAIS
-1004 RQNAF
+1004 DIDARVD
-1009 PLEGAGNFDGDTA
+1009 FDGLTA
-1022 TEVNAEMLV
+1022 TKVNAEMLV
-1031 AVTKDDPTSGSP
+1031 AVTQADPSSGSP
-1043 TYKPFQT
+1043 TYTAFQT
-1050 FVNGTYEGRGFKFKV
+1050 FANGTYKGRGFKFKV
-1065 NLTSNSPDQDIRVF
+1065 NLTSEDPDQDIKVSQ
-1079 ELGYTASFPRR
+1079 LGYTASFQRR
-1090 TEQSTSTE
+1090 TEQSTTAIASG
-1098 RSVDSN
+1098 
-1104 NNPAAKTITFDHPFF
+1104 AGAKVITFTDSFF

-1138 AQNMASGDFFELSN
+1138 AQNMASGDYFELSS